1 VLEGVF
7 QDECGDYQIMLGSGA
22 GTELL
27 VLDGEFNDA
36 IERFEPLSSL
46 MPASR
51 T

>member
-7 QDECGDYQIMLGSGA
+7 QNECGDYQI
-22 GTELL
+22 
-27 VLDGEFNDA
+27 NDA